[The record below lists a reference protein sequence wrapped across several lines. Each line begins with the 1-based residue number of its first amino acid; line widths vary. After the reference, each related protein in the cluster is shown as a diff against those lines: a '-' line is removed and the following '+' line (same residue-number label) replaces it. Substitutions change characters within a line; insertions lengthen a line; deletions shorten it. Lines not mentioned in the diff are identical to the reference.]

1 MGEIT
6 RIVKLETVLHGGNGG
21 GGLVGKIAKL
31 KEDHEMR
38 LRKLEEG
45 QAKLIVIAGGVT
57 GVISGVVVAFAIA
70 AFKLLG
76 G

>member
-1 MGEIT
+1 MADIAT
-6 RIVKLETVLHGGNGG
+6 RVTKVETVLNGGNGG
-21 GGLVGKIAKL
+21 GGLVVKVK
-31 KEDHEMR
+31 KDHEMR
-38 LRKLEEG
+38 IRKLEEG